1 MSKGAGYRVYLTV
14 VFCIIGVC
22 LQILYL
28 WIYPTG
34 DTNRHLQYALILL
47 CLYYVMRTHGTGP
60 DGLLSLWAIACTA
73 GADFFLV
80 ALRQEQRLPGMA
92 VFVLAQALWA
102 IRLLRM
108 ESGRRALLHGIS
120 WLLMAG
126 ALAVVSVI
134 IARGVD
140 AVLLLTAVY
149 GAFLLTT
156 TVFAWVGRENLLFT
170 LGMSLFVCCDIFV
183 AANCAGSYMD
193 TGALPLV
200 EQMNGIPFNMMWAF
214 YGPSQMLLALSARD
228 GGERKT

>member
-1 MSKGAGYRVYLTV
+1 MGY
-14 VFCIIGVC
+14 C
-22 LQILYL
+22 
-28 WIYPTG
+28 
-34 DTNRHLQYALILL
+34 
-47 CLYYVMRTHGTGP
+47 MHGGR
-60 DGLLSLWAIACTA
+60 G
-73 GADFFLV
+73 FFLV

-92 VFVLAQALWA
+92 VFILAQALWA

-108 ESGRRALLHGIS
+108 EGGRRALLHGIS

-170 LGMSLFVCCDIFV
+170 LGMSLFVCCDMFV

-214 YGPSQMLLALSARD
+214 TAPARCFWPSVPGMAGREKHKKGFRKTDFGTSFICENAEIKD
-228 GGERKT
+228 GGRIRFMRRQRV